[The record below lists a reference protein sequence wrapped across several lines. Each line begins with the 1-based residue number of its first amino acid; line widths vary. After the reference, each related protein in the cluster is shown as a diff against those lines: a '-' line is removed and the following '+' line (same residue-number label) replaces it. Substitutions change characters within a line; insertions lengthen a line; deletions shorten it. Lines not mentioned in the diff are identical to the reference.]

1 MSLEACISH
10 WPSTTRSPWFPNSL
24 SPTSGSNM
32 TEASASLACR
42 KSGSCPSRPISSS
55 TQARVPTLP
64 TPTTLRAISTN
75 R

>member
-1 MSLEACISH
+1 MSLAACISH

-24 SPTSGSNM
+24 APTWGSS

-42 KSGSCPSRPISSS
+42 KSGSCPSRPIIKS

-64 TPTTLRAISTN
+64 TPTTLRAMSTN